1 MESNASPSYR
11 IVRHWNVPV
20 YGAHAFAVHRGH
32 ALFAGDYDARH
43 TYTLL
48 QLDDGPDASVVAAF
62 DLIDEH
68 GEALHA
74 ELVRGRG
81 DTLYLFRG
89 DRIYACDIHQALSA
103 FAN

>member
-1 MESNASPSYR
+1 M
-11 IVRHWNVPV
+11 
-20 YGAHAFAVHRGH
+20 
-32 ALFAGDYDARH
+32 FAGGYDARH

-48 QLDDGPDASVVAAF
+48 QLDDGQDATVVAAF
-62 DLIDEH
+62 DLVDEH
-68 GEALHA
+68 GEPLQA

-89 DRIYACDIHQALSA
+89 ECIYACDIHQALSA